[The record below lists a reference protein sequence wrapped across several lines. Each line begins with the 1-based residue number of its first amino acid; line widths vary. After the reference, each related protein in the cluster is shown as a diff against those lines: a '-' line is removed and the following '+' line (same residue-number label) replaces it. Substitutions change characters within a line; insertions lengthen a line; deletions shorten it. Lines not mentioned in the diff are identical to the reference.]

1 MYKHDKYKILKT
13 FAKKFKNKNIHMSCY
28 TNNLQK

>member
-1 MYKHDKYKILKT
+1 MIET
-13 FAKKFKNKNIHMSCY
+13 KFKKNLFAQSLKIKDINMSCY